1 MTKKIFSWILFIPI
15 SITATFLAIK
25 IFYYLNKL
33 TDFLNGFDNNGWFS
47 KIYTPIIYGII
58 TGFVFVYVGTII
70 VPKFEKYVSLFLA
83 FLISVITIT
92 AYFKGWI
99 DYYKL
104 AGLHTIIVVISS
116 FFTAFRFYD
125 ENESQNF

>member
-83 FLISVITIT
+83 FLISIITIT

>member
-15 SITATFLAIK
+15 SFLATFLAIK

-33 TDFLNGFDNNGWFS
+33 TDFINGFDEDGLFS
-47 KIYTPIIYGII
+47 KLYTPIIYGII
-58 TGFVFVYVGTII
+58 TGLVFVYVGTLI

-83 FLISVITIT
+83 FLISIITIT

>member
-83 FLISVITIT
+83 FLISIITIT
-92 AYFKGWI
+92 AYFKCFI
-99 DYYKL
+99 YYYYL
-104 AGLHTIIVVISS
+104 AGFYIIIVVISS